1 VALKPVATAVCLR
14 TGAVGGL
21 LTPSVALG
29 AVVGALA
36 GHAEAALWPGTPVG
50 ALAVVGAGAVL
61 AVTQRAPITAVVL
74 AVELT
79 HGGLALVVPLVLC
92 AGGALA
98 TAEATV
104 AGRRHR
110 DGRA

>member
-1 VALKPVATAVCLR
+1 VVA
-14 TGAVGGL
+14 
-21 LTPSVALG
+21 
-29 AVVGALA
+29 
-36 GHAEAALWPGTPVG
+36 
-50 ALAVVGAGAVL
+50 AGAVL

-104 AGRRHR
+104 VAGRRHR